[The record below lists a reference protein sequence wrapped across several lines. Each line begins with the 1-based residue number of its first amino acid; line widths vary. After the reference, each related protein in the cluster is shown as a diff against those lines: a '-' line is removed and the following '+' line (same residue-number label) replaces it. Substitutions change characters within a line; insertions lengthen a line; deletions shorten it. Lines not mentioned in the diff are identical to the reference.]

1 MAAEEWIQLFA
12 HPEDAEILRMSRIT
26 KRNSFSI
33 FCAVVRWFWHVD
45 RKQECE
51 RTGLDDDGFH
61 RIAQWR
67 GRKGCPTLAEA
78 MRDKHVQWLR
88 LAEDGTLIVPNF
100 EKYFGRGAKRRALEA
115 RRKLSAR
122 YADKTRTNDGQKARP
137 TPTPTSKKTPLP
149 PTEKPTAWDA
159 ACAAMKTDRLKTDA
173 FREAWESWSRDRRAR
188 GLALTD
194 EAVALQIRDMESW
207 GPRRAIAAIELTI
220 AKGWKGLREA
230 EGVGDGKP
238 TVQPGQNRQDAERIH
253 REAVEADRRAEIVK
267 RLYPALDQ
275 KQAKAAYAKWKAAQP
290 GGIRKW
296 LPDDPAKRQETVVE
310 LMRPGAIARELEE
323 NAT

>member
-1 MAAEEWIQLFA
+1 MANWIKIDSSLLAKPEVFHIAELTGMSRYEVVGRLISVWVWADEQSRDGNAASVTEAHLDELHGAQGFA
-12 HPEDAEILRMSRIT
+12 HAMIEAGWLTVT
-26 KRNSFSI
+26 KSGVSI
-33 FCAVVRWFWHVD
+33 
-45 RKQECE
+45 
-51 RTGLDDDGFH
+51 
-61 RIAQWR
+61 
-67 GRKGCPTLAEA
+67 
-78 MRDKHVQWLR
+78 
-88 LAEDGTLIVPNF
+88 PNF
-100 EKYFGRGAKRRALEA
+100 DRHISQSAKARALTAIRAQRSRNARTVTKALPEKRREE
-115 RRKLSAR
+115 K
-122 YADKTRTNDGQKARP
+122 NI
-137 TPTPTSKKTPLP
+137 KTPLP

-238 TVQPGQNRQDAERIH
+238 TVQPGQNRQDADRIH